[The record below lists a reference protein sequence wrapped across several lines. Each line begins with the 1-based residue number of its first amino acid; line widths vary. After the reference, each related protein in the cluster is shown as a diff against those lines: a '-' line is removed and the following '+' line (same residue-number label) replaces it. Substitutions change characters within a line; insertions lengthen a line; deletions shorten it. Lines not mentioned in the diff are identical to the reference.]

1 MLSYS
6 QASVQHFIMT
16 FTTSAHLTCLC
27 GAISVPCTLLS
38 DQEIP
43 MYLEIC
49 HCNPCRRTTGSL
61 GASFPQLKSSPSQA
75 TFSKLTAYNSSQII
89 TRYFCST
96 CGCHCF
102 ILNHRSKNWYCL
114 GGIVEPSSASNKND
128 ISWPK
133 DIIKVSRHDYV
144 LDTLDGGLVPLLL
157 NLNSRSIPTWS
168 AGVPESPPK
177 DSFDLPHATILSLP
191 SKSISHFPPPKE
203 NSYLT
208 ANCHCGG
215 VALLI
220 RRANYKVNSNPED
233 SAHDIS
239 SESTK
244 YPTYLCAC
252 RSCRLSTGVSL
263 QPWALVSPANVFNA
277 NAPAIGNDPPSITS
291 DEHLVPVMFG
301 YLNSS
306 PDANPGLALKHNW
319 SSSDVCRSFCGKCGA
334 TVFYWCGQRPDELGV
349 AVGVLR
355 SEEGSMARRWL
366 DWEWGRCSAAE
377 ECIDEEVCKAW
388 LGSAELMNS
397 ISG

>member
-16 FTTSAHLTCLC
+16 FTSSAHLTCLC
-27 GAISVPCTLLS
+27 GAISAPGTFLS

-61 GASFPQLKSSPSQA
+61 GAAFPQIKSSPSEA
-75 TFSKLTAYNSSQII
+75 TLSKLTAYNSSKII
-89 TRYFCST
+89 TRYFCSI

-102 ILNHRSKNWYCL
+102 VLNHGSKNWFCL
-114 GGIVEPSSASNKND
+114 GGIIEPSSASNTNNT
-128 ISWPK
+128 SWPK
-133 DIIKVSRHDYV
+133 DTIKISRHDYV

-157 NLNSRSIPTWS
+157 DLNGRSIPTWS
-168 AGVPESPPK
+168 ADAQEPPQD

-191 SKSISHFPPPKE
+191 SNSISHLPPPKE

-208 ANCHCGG
+208 AKCHCGG
-215 VALLI
+215 VSLLI
-220 RRANYKVNSNPED
+220 RRANYKANSDPEV
-233 SAHDIS
+233 SAHDIRS
-239 SESTK
+239 DPTK

-263 QPWALVSPANVFNA
+263 QPWALVPPANIFNV
-277 NAPAIGNDPPSITS
+277 NAPTTINDPPSNPS
-291 DEHLVPVMFG
+291 EDNLVPVMIG
-301 YLNSS
+301 YPTSN
-306 PDANPGLALKHNW
+306 PDANHGLALKHNW
-319 SSSDVCRSFCGKCGA
+319 SSPDVCRSFCGKCGA
-334 TVFYWCGQRPDELGV
+334 TVFYWCGQQPNELSV

-366 DWEWGRCSAAE
+366 EWEWGRCSAAE

-388 LGSAELMNS
+388 LGSAELMNK
-397 ISG
+397 IGG